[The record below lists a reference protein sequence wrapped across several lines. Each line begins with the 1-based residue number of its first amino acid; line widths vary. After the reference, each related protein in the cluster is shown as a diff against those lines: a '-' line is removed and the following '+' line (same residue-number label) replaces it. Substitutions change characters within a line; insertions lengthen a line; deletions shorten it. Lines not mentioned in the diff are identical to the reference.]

1 MIRTAIVGAGGI
13 AELHVSAMKRLDAR
27 PAAVIAETE
36 DEARAFA
43 ARHGDMFFDY
53 GNPYRHA
60 QRFYGIDNRNTS
72 YYSNFCNPNDF

>member
-43 ARHGDMFFDY
+43 ARHGIPRM
-53 GNPYRHA
+53 A
-60 QRFYGIDNRNTS
+60 GI
-72 YYSNFCNPNDF
+72 